1 LYIYYTIM
9 EFEYDEVK
17 SKRNKEKHGI
27 DFVEAQLL
35 WDDPERMEIP
45 AKTEDEPRCVVIG
58 KIAEKHWSVIVTY
71 RENKTRIIS
80 VRRSRKEEIE
90 FYEG

>member
-1 LYIYYTIM
+1 M

-58 KIAEKHWSVIVTY
+58 KMGEKHWSAIVTY
-71 RENKTRIIS
+71 RENKIRIIS
-80 VRRSRKEEIE
+80 ARRSRKEEIKI
-90 FYEG
+90 YES

>member
-1 LYIYYTIM
+1 M
-9 EFEYDEVK
+9 EFEYDKIK

-35 WDDPERMEIP
+35 WADLDRIEIP
-45 AKTEDEPRCVVIG
+45 AKTEDEPRYIVIG
-58 KIAEKHWSVIVTY
+58 KIGVKHWSVVVTY

-80 VRRSRKEEIE
+80 ARRSRKEEIE
-90 FYEG
+90 FYESQ

>member
-1 LYIYYTIM
+1 M

-27 DFVEAQLL
+27 DFAEAQLL

-45 AKTEDEPRCVVIG
+45 AKTEDEPRHVVIG
-58 KIAEKHWSVIVTY
+58 KIAEKTLVSDRY
-71 RENKTRIIS
+71 LQGE
-80 VRRSRKEEIE
+80 
-90 FYEG
+90 

>member
-1 LYIYYTIM
+1 M
-9 EFEYDEVK
+9 EFEFDPIK
-17 SKRNKEKHGI
+17 SEANKEKHGI

-45 AKTEDEPRCVVIG
+45 AKTEDEHRYVVIG

-80 VRRSRKEEIE
+80 ARRSRKEEIE

>member
-1 LYIYYTIM
+1 M
-9 EFEYDEVK
+9 EFEYEEAK
-17 SKRNKEKHGI
+17 SKRNKEKDGI

-35 WDDPERMEIP
+35 WDDPERMEIL
-45 AKTEDEPRCVVIG
+45 AKTEDEPRYVVIG
-58 KIAEKHWSVIVTY
+58 KIAEKHWSAINAY